1 MYTGKCFNTSHVTLY
16 QESAHHCTLS
26 THVSIHLMLLFI
38 SYGNCKAKEVKWVS
52 IHLMLLF
59 ICEISL
65 ITNRLLCFNTS
76 HVTLYPFLVFVIRE
90 FISVSIHL
98 MLLFIARRNDRRTV
112 GYWVSI
118 HLMLLFIWRWNR
130 GKTPGRVSIH
140 LMLLFIVSR
149 IGSEAF
155 FITFQYISCYSLSQI
170 QLG

>member
-1 MYTGKCFNTSHVTLY
+1 
-16 QESAHHCTLS
+16 
-26 THVSIHLMLLFI
+26 
-38 SYGNCKAKEVKWVS
+38 
-52 IHLMLLF
+52 MLLF

-118 HLMLLFIWRWNR
+118 HLMLLFIANSAR
-130 GKTPGRVSIH
+130 
-140 LMLLFIVSR
+140 LMLPR
-149 IGSEAF
+149 RQ
-155 FITFQYISCYSLSQI
+155 FQYISCYSLSLQNLKKLHTDSCFNTSHVTLYRNFHGEMYFQEI
-170 QLG
+170 CFNTSHVTLYQLVAARMEVLAVSFNTSHVTLYPSFYRLFFF